1 MDWLTQPVVCL
12 RQSGTFLFSFLRSPS
27 AKMKY
32 MMKYVVCLRQS
43 GTFLFSFLRSP
54 SAKMKYM
61 MKYLAA
67 GEIWLEMGLRVL

>member
-1 MDWLTQPVVCL
+1 MDWLTQP
-12 RQSGTFLFSFLRSPS
+12 
-27 AKMKY
+27 
-32 MMKYVVCLRQS
+32 VVCLRQS